1 MGFIGVQP
9 ATVPLT
15 TSDITNDIVNSD
27 KIADDSISEEHIDNT
42 AITGHSAITS
52 LADTDKFLVSD
63 ASDSGNLKYVENQY
77 LGGGSFNLIKTE
89 NVTSATSVVNVTNCF
104 STTYD
109 TYLVLIYRLVP
120 SLDGDDLR
128 MRFLTSTSTEV
139 AGSIYDYSSRFF
151 DQDGGLSSQTG
162 DNRSKFVIA
171 DSIDSNTA
179 NGAFNSTLWFNLDKN
194 NNSGC
199 AGTYNGT
206 ANYPDSATK
215 NHSVYLG
222 GICQD
227 SVAGT
232 NPTGL
237 KFFGGSGNIA
247 SVKISVYGV
256 TK

>member
-1 MGFIGVQP
+1 MVFTTLDLSKQSGVVETDNLGSGT
-9 ATVPLT
+9 ASSSTVLYGDQT
-15 TSDITNDIVNSD
+15 F
-27 KIADDSISEEHIDNT
+27 KT
-42 AITGHSAITS
+42 AP
-52 LADTDKFLVSD
+52 
-63 ASDSGNLKYVENQY
+63 SGN
-77 LGGGSFNLIKTE
+77 FNLIKTE
-89 NVTSATSVVNVTNCF
+89 NVTSSTSVVNVTNCF

-109 TYLVLIYRLVP
+109 TYLVLIYRLLP
-120 SLDGDDLR
+120 ATDGDDLR
-128 MRFLTSTSTEV
+128 MRFLTGTSTEV
-139 AGSIYDYSSRFF
+139 NGSIYDYSSRYF
-151 DQDGGLSSQTG
+151 DQDGSATSNTG
-162 DNRSKFVIA
+162 DNQSKFVIA
-171 DSIDSNTA
+171 DSIDSNTG

-194 NNSGC
+194 NSGGC

-206 ANYPDSATK
+206 ANYPDGSTR

-227 SVAGT
+227 TVGGT